1 MEKIT
6 LYKEQLSR
14 MRSMNRYYHDQF
26 LLDVR
31 ILFIF
36 NTVFIFLSLNN
47 KNALYLIP
55 LISLFGSVLLSFH
68 AYFLIFSRHYS
79 EFIEKKINSEYDE
92 DVLIAHELEN
102 DYFFP
107 TQERKIV
114 VAVFNKGFTWFSFVT
129 LFITLYG
136 ISSFIWSMIQI
147 VNNDLNMNYIY
158 LVSTITFITLVIGYW
173 WFVSG
178 TGEKRLERVFKNMD
192 NKDFLEG
199 TFDPYIGHEIVEI
212 KENYVK
218 SSLEVKDYHKQP
230 MGMVHGGVIDTMAEA
245 AISYA
250 AYFTQEGTWVGVN
263 NNTDFIRAITDGTII
278 CEATPIKLGKR
289 SQIWEAKIFNNDN

>member
-136 ISSFIWSMIQI
+136 ISSFIWSMI
-147 VNNDLNMNYIY
+147 L
-158 LVSTITFITLVIGYW
+158 
-173 WFVSG
+173 
-178 TGEKRLERVFKNMD
+178 
-192 NKDFLEG
+192 
-199 TFDPYIGHEIVEI
+199 
-212 KENYVK
+212 
-218 SSLEVKDYHKQP
+218 SLIH
-230 MGMVHGGVIDTMAEA
+230 I
-245 AISYA
+245 
-250 AYFTQEGTWVGVN
+250 
-263 NNTDFIRAITDGTII
+263 
-278 CEATPIKLGKR
+278 
-289 SQIWEAKIFNNDN
+289 

>member
-1 MEKIT
+1 
-6 LYKEQLSR
+6 
-14 MRSMNRYYHDQF
+14 MNRYYHDQF

-68 AYFLIFSRHYS
+68 AYFLIFSRNYS

-92 DVLIAHELEN
+92 NVLIAHELEN

-114 VAVFNKGFTWFSFVT
+114 VAVLNKGFTWFSFVT
-129 LFITLYG
+129 LFITIYG

-147 VNNDLNMNYIY
+147 INNDLNMNYIY

-178 TGEKRLERVFKNMD
+178 TGEKRLERVFNIYG
-192 NKDFLEG
+192 E
-199 TFDPYIGHEIVEI
+199 
-212 KENYVK
+212 
-218 SSLEVKDYHKQP
+218 
-230 MGMVHGGVIDTMAEA
+230 
-245 AISYA
+245 
-250 AYFTQEGTWVGVN
+250 
-263 NNTDFIRAITDGTII
+263 
-278 CEATPIKLGKR
+278 
-289 SQIWEAKIFNNDN
+289 

>member
-1 MEKIT
+1 
-6 LYKEQLSR
+6 
-14 MRSMNRYYHDQF
+14 MNRYYHDQF

-47 KNALYLIP
+47 ENALYLIP

-102 DYFFP
+102 NYFFP

-114 VAVFNKGFTWFSFVT
+114 VAVLNKGFTWFSFVT

-178 TGEKRLERVFKNMD
+178 TGEKRLERVFR
-192 NKDFLEG
+192 
-199 TFDPYIGHEIVEI
+199 I
-212 KENYVK
+212 
-218 SSLEVKDYHKQP
+218 
-230 MGMVHGGVIDTMAEA
+230 HG
-245 AISYA
+245 
-250 AYFTQEGTWVGVN
+250 
-263 NNTDFIRAITDGTII
+263 
-278 CEATPIKLGKR
+278 
-289 SQIWEAKIFNNDN
+289 

>member
-114 VAVFNKGFTWFSFVT
+114 VAVLNKGFTWFSFVT

-147 VNNDLNMNYIY
+147 VNNDLSMYYIY
-158 LVSTITFITLVIGYW
+158 LVSVSYTHLTLPTIYSV
-173 WFVSG
+173 
-178 TGEKRLERVFKNMD
+178 
-192 NKDFLEG
+192 
-199 TFDPYIGHEIVEI
+199 
-212 KENYVK
+212 
-218 SSLEVKDYHKQP
+218 
-230 MGMVHGGVIDTMAEA
+230 
-245 AISYA
+245 
-250 AYFTQEGTWVGVN
+250 
-263 NNTDFIRAITDGTII
+263 
-278 CEATPIKLGKR
+278 
-289 SQIWEAKIFNNDN
+289 

>member
-129 LFITLYG
+129 MFITLYG

-147 VNNDLNMNYIY
+147 YNNDLNMIYICLLY
-158 LVSTITFITLVIGYW
+158 TSP
-173 WFVSG
+173 SP
-178 TGEKRLERVFKNMD
+178 RD
-192 NKDFLEG
+192 
-199 TFDPYIGHEIVEI
+199 
-212 KENYVK
+212 
-218 SSLEVKDYHKQP
+218 
-230 MGMVHGGVIDTMAEA
+230 
-245 AISYA
+245 
-250 AYFTQEGTWVGVN
+250 
-263 NNTDFIRAITDGTII
+263 
-278 CEATPIKLGKR
+278 
-289 SQIWEAKIFNNDN
+289 

>member
-1 MEKIT
+1 MEKIS

-36 NTVFIFLSLNN
+36 NTIFIFLSLNN

-68 AYFLIFSRHYS
+68 AYFLIFSRNYS

-92 DVLIAHELEN
+92 NILIAHELEN

-107 TQERKIV
+107 TQDRKIV

-136 ISSFIWSMIQI
+136 ISSYIWSMVQI
-147 VNNDLNMNYIY
+147 VNNDLNIIYIY
-158 LVSTITFITLVIGYW
+158 LVSTHNIYTL
-173 WFVSG
+173 
-178 TGEKRLERVFKNMD
+178 
-192 NKDFLEG
+192 
-199 TFDPYIGHEIVEI
+199 
-212 KENYVK
+212 
-218 SSLEVKDYHKQP
+218 
-230 MGMVHGGVIDTMAEA
+230 
-245 AISYA
+245 
-250 AYFTQEGTWVGVN
+250 
-263 NNTDFIRAITDGTII
+263 
-278 CEATPIKLGKR
+278 
-289 SQIWEAKIFNNDN
+289 

>member
-1 MEKIT
+1 MEKIS

-36 NTVFIFLSLNN
+36 NTIFIFLSFNN

-79 EFIEKKINSEYDE
+79 EFIEKRINSEYDE
-92 DVLIAHELEN
+92 SVLIAHELEN

-107 TQERKIV
+107 TQDRKIV
-114 VAVFNKGFTWFSFVT
+114 VAVLNKGFTWFSFVT

-136 ISSFIWSMIQI
+136 ISSYIWSMVQI
-147 VNNDLNMNYIY
+147 VNNDLNMMYI
-158 LVSTITFITLVIGYW
+158 I
-173 WFVSG
+173 
-178 TGEKRLERVFKNMD
+178 
-192 NKDFLEG
+192 
-199 TFDPYIGHEIVEI
+199 
-212 KENYVK
+212 
-218 SSLEVKDYHKQP
+218 
-230 MGMVHGGVIDTMAEA
+230 
-245 AISYA
+245 
-250 AYFTQEGTWVGVN
+250 
-263 NNTDFIRAITDGTII
+263 
-278 CEATPIKLGKR
+278 
-289 SQIWEAKIFNNDN
+289 

>member
-1 MEKIT
+1 
-6 LYKEQLSR
+6 
-14 MRSMNRYYHDQF
+14 MNRYYHDQF

-114 VAVFNKGFTWFSFVT
+114 VAVLNKGFTWFSFVT

-147 VNNDLNMNYIY
+147 YNNDLNMNYIY

-178 TGEKRLERVFKNMD
+178 TGEKRLERVFR
-192 NKDFLEG
+192 
-199 TFDPYIGHEIVEI
+199 I
-212 KENYVK
+212 
-218 SSLEVKDYHKQP
+218 
-230 MGMVHGGVIDTMAEA
+230 HG
-245 AISYA
+245 
-250 AYFTQEGTWVGVN
+250 
-263 NNTDFIRAITDGTII
+263 
-278 CEATPIKLGKR
+278 
-289 SQIWEAKIFNNDN
+289 

>member
-1 MEKIT
+1 MEKIS

-36 NTVFIFLSLNN
+36 NTIFIFLSLNN

-79 EFIEKKINSEYDE
+79 EFIEKRINSEYDE
-92 DVLIAHELEN
+92 SVLIAHELEN

-107 TQERKIV
+107 TQDRKIV
-114 VAVFNKGFTWFSFVT
+114 VAVLNKGFTWFSFVT

-136 ISSFIWSMIQI
+136 ISSYIWSMVQI
-147 VNNDLNMNYIY
+147 VNNDLNMMYIY

-178 TGEKRLERVFKNMD
+178 L
-192 NKDFLEG
+192 
-199 TFDPYIGHEIVEI
+199 
-212 KENYVK
+212 
-218 SSLEVKDYHKQP
+218 SLIH
-230 MGMVHGGVIDTMAEA
+230 I
-245 AISYA
+245 
-250 AYFTQEGTWVGVN
+250 
-263 NNTDFIRAITDGTII
+263 
-278 CEATPIKLGKR
+278 
-289 SQIWEAKIFNNDN
+289 

>member
-1 MEKIT
+1 MIWFKFS
-6 LYKEQLSR
+6 Y
-14 MRSMNRYYHDQF
+14 
-26 LLDVR
+26 
-31 ILFIF
+31 IF

-92 DVLIAHELEN
+92 NVLIAHELEN

-107 TQERKIV
+107 TQDRKIV
-114 VAVFNKGFTWFSFVT
+114 VAVLNKGFTWFSFVT

-136 ISSFIWSMIQI
+136 ISSYIWSMIQI
-147 VNNDLNMNYIY
+147 VNNDLNIIYVY

-178 TGEKRLERVFKNMD
+178 TGEKRLEKVF
-192 NKDFLEG
+192 NK
-199 TFDPYIGHEIVEI
+199 
-212 KENYVK
+212 
-218 SSLEVKDYHKQP
+218 
-230 MGMVHGGVIDTMAEA
+230 HG
-245 AISYA
+245 
-250 AYFTQEGTWVGVN
+250 
-263 NNTDFIRAITDGTII
+263 
-278 CEATPIKLGKR
+278 
-289 SQIWEAKIFNNDN
+289 

>member
-1 MEKIT
+1 
-6 LYKEQLSR
+6 
-14 MRSMNRYYHDQF
+14 MNRYYHDQF

-114 VAVFNKGFTWFSFVT
+114 VAVLNKGFTWFSFVT

-178 TGEKRLERVFKNMD
+178 TGEKRLERVFK
-192 NKDFLEG
+192 
-199 TFDPYIGHEIVEI
+199 I
-212 KENYVK
+212 
-218 SSLEVKDYHKQP
+218 
-230 MGMVHGGVIDTMAEA
+230 HG
-245 AISYA
+245 
-250 AYFTQEGTWVGVN
+250 
-263 NNTDFIRAITDGTII
+263 
-278 CEATPIKLGKR
+278 
-289 SQIWEAKIFNNDN
+289 

>member
-129 LFITLYG
+129 LFITFYG
-136 ISSFIWSMIQI
+136 ISSLYGQ
-147 VNNDLNMNYIY
+147 
-158 LVSTITFITLVIGYW
+158 
-173 WFVSG
+173 
-178 TGEKRLERVFKNMD
+178 
-192 NKDFLEG
+192 
-199 TFDPYIGHEIVEI
+199 
-212 KENYVK
+212 
-218 SSLEVKDYHKQP
+218 
-230 MGMVHGGVIDTMAEA
+230 
-245 AISYA
+245 
-250 AYFTQEGTWVGVN
+250 
-263 NNTDFIRAITDGTII
+263 
-278 CEATPIKLGKR
+278 
-289 SQIWEAKIFNNDN
+289 

>member
-1 MEKIT
+1 MEKIS

-36 NTVFIFLSLNN
+36 NTIFIFLSFIN

-68 AYFLIFSRHYS
+68 AYFLIFSRNYS

-92 DVLIAHELEN
+92 SVLIAHELEN

-107 TQERKIV
+107 TQDRKIV
-114 VAVFNKGFTWFSFVT
+114 VAVFNNGFTWFSFVT

-136 ISSFIWSMIQI
+136 ISS
-147 VNNDLNMNYIY
+147 
-158 LVSTITFITLVIGYW
+158 
-173 WFVSG
+173 
-178 TGEKRLERVFKNMD
+178 
-192 NKDFLEG
+192 
-199 TFDPYIGHEIVEI
+199 
-212 KENYVK
+212 
-218 SSLEVKDYHKQP
+218 
-230 MGMVHGGVIDTMAEA
+230 
-245 AISYA
+245 
-250 AYFTQEGTWVGVN
+250 
-263 NNTDFIRAITDGTII
+263 
-278 CEATPIKLGKR
+278 
-289 SQIWEAKIFNNDN
+289 

>member
-36 NTVFIFLSLNN
+36 NTIFIFLSLNN

-107 TQERKIV
+107 TQDRKIV
-114 VAVFNKGFTWFSFVT
+114 VAVLNKGFTWFSFVT

-136 ISSFIWSMIQI
+136 IFI
-147 VNNDLNMNYIY
+147 IY
-158 LVSTITFITLVIGYW
+158 LVDDSNC
-173 WFVSG
+173 
-178 TGEKRLERVFKNMD
+178 K
-192 NKDFLEG
+192 
-199 TFDPYIGHEIVEI
+199 
-212 KENYVK
+212 
-218 SSLEVKDYHKQP
+218 
-230 MGMVHGGVIDTMAEA
+230 
-245 AISYA
+245 
-250 AYFTQEGTWVGVN
+250 
-263 NNTDFIRAITDGTII
+263 
-278 CEATPIKLGKR
+278 
-289 SQIWEAKIFNNDN
+289 

>member
-1 MEKIT
+1 
-6 LYKEQLSR
+6 
-14 MRSMNRYYHDQF
+14 MNRYYHDQF

-36 NTVFIFLSLNN
+36 NTVFIFLSLSN

-114 VAVFNKGFTWFSFVT
+114 VAVLNKGFTWFSFVT

-158 LVSTITFITLVIGYW
+158 LVSTITFITLVVGYW

-178 TGEKRLERVFKNMD
+178 TGEKRLERVFR
-192 NKDFLEG
+192 
-199 TFDPYIGHEIVEI
+199 I
-212 KENYVK
+212 
-218 SSLEVKDYHKQP
+218 
-230 MGMVHGGVIDTMAEA
+230 HG
-245 AISYA
+245 
-250 AYFTQEGTWVGVN
+250 
-263 NNTDFIRAITDGTII
+263 
-278 CEATPIKLGKR
+278 
-289 SQIWEAKIFNNDN
+289 